1 MLIINT
7 LIIFLVDKSNIY
19 SSEDDSSDM
28 DTKKKRQSRV
38 MSDSEEEGEDVG
50 NNL

>member
-1 MLIINT
+1 MIFCEFFYNT
-7 LIIFLVDKSNIY
+7 LMIFSVDKSNIY

-38 MSDSEEEGEDVG
+38 VSDSEDDD
-50 NNL
+50 L